1 MADETNMPKVARR
14 KGGADTLFSAEWFD
28 DNDEFTGTK
37 PEGEVE
43 GVRENVQIPSAAP
56 AEPVEKEAG
65 GPPMV
70 LVAAGLAVVFLGGGC
85 VLGAVAAGAAFAL
98 GLVPI

>member
-37 PEGEVE
+37 PDG
-43 GVRENVQIPSAAP
+43 GGARENVSIPSSSPAP
-56 AEPVEKEAG
+56 PEEKEAS

-70 LVAAGLAVVFLGGGC
+70 LIAVGLAVVFLGGGC
-85 VLGAVAAGAAFAL
+85 VLGAVAAGVVFAL
-98 GLVPI
+98 GLVPV